1 MKAYYPIIGIL
12 FFIGLFSN
20 TANAQIIDTET
31 PSAGFMKYSNGQL
44 YLDGTKLSDN
54 YVKDIIGADL
64 WHKTYSGARKQYKA
78 GSILMLSGAA
88 VMVTGSIL
96 MLASPYNEELWDYPG
111 SYYAGSVALV
121 VGVAVFE
128 AGLPFYFIGRGR
140 LKWIAEDYN
149 NNRASKTSLNVTAG
163 KYGVGLALKF

>member
-20 TANAQIIDTET
+20 TANAQIIGTET
-31 PSAGFMKYSNGQL
+31 PSTGFMKYSNGQL

-78 GSILMLSGAA
+78 GS
-88 VMVTGSIL
+88 V
-96 MLASPYNEELWDYPG
+96 
-111 SYYAGSVALV
+111 
-121 VGVAVFE
+121 
-128 AGLPFYFIGRGR
+128 
-140 LKWIAEDYN
+140 
-149 NNRASKTSLNVTAG
+149 
-163 KYGVGLALKF
+163 